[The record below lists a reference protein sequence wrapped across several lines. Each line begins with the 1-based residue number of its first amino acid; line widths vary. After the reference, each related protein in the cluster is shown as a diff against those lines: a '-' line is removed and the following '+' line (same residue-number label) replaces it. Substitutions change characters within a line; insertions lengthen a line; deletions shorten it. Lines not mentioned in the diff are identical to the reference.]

1 MSSVGARWVR
11 IHACSAVGW
20 RCFWGA
26 GACSM
31 RAGASRSDVMVSRMP
46 RIRSLLLV
54 AVLIVASIACGAT
67 PPQPAAAAATHEPA
81 DAKVKALADGYLSA
95 YFDRNPDQATNFG
108 VPGRPHDQLPDNSL
122 AAQKAWEA
130 KEDAWL
136 ADTRSI
142 DASQIQAAPLKATYA
157 ITREALESSIG
168 SRVCRNELWNVSQ
181 MTGWQVSFGYLVT
194 IQPVGT
200 EEARDEALAR
210 SSALPKYIDTE
221 ITNLREGIRLKYT
234 APKLNVRIVIDQMN
248 SLLTDTADSPF
259 LSPAERDKDPAFDKV
274 YRELVQS
281 RVMEA
286 FKKYRDFLQNEYLPA
301 AREDIAIAANP
312 NGSACYNA
320 AVRSFS
326 SLPVQAKS
334 IHETGLHEVE
344 KLTGEM
350 REIAERSFH
359 TSDVSA
365 LMQKLRTDRQF
376 MFKDRDDLIR
386 YSQAA
391 LARAKTAV
399 PNYFGLLPKADV
411 RIEPYPA
418 YREKNGSSEYNP
430 PAEDGSRSALFYI
443 NAYEAEKK
451 SRAPAESTA
460 FHETIPGHHLQIAIA
475 LERKDIH
482 PIGRYIINS
491 GFVEGWALYAERLA
505 DEMKLYSSDL
515 DRIGMLSE
523 QNFRASRL
531 VVDTGIHTMGWTRQ
545 QAIDYMLAHTAE
557 SADDIAAEVDRYIV
571 WPGQATAYML
581 GMLEIRDARDEAQH
595 EMGEK
600 FDIKAFHDRVLE
612 DGAVPITFLSSK
624 IKSWAMM
631 H

>member
-1 MSSVGARWVR
+1 MTRTARR
-11 IHACSAVGW
+11 HAYG
-20 RCFWGA
+20 
-26 GACSM
+26 
-31 RAGASRSDVMVSRMP
+31 
-46 RIRSLLLV
+46 
-54 AVLIVASIACGAT
+54 VLICLATLACGA
-67 PPQPAAAAATHEPA
+67 PQEQVVAAKHEPA
-81 DAKVKALADGYLSA
+81 DARVKALADAYLSGF
-95 YFDRNPDQATNFG
+95 FDRNPDQATYFG
-108 VPGRPHDQLPDNSL
+108 VPGRHHDQLPDNSL

-136 ADTRSI
+136 KDARAIDPAD
-142 DASQIQAAPLKATYA
+142 IQAGSLKATYA
-157 ITREALESSIG
+157 ITREALESSVG
-168 SRVCRNELWNVSQ
+168 SRVCRSELWNVSQ
-181 MTGWQVSFGYLVT
+181 MTGWHISFGYLVT

-200 EEARDEALAR
+200 EDARKEALAR
-210 SSALPKYIDTE
+210 WSAVPRYIDTE
-221 ITNLREGIRLKYT
+221 IANLREGIRLKYT

-248 SLLTDTADSPF
+248 SLISDTAESPF
-259 LSPAERDKDPAFDKV
+259 LSPTERDKDPAFDKV
-274 YRELVQS
+274 YLELFQS
-281 RVMEA
+281 RLLEA
-286 FKKYRDFLQNEYLPA
+286 FKKYRDFLQNDYLPA
-301 AREDIAIAANP
+301 AREDIAVAANP
-312 NGSACYNA
+312 DGAACYA
-320 AVRSFS
+320 ASVRAFS
-326 SLPVQAKS
+326 TLPVQARTV
-334 IHETGLHEVE
+334 HETGEHEVE
-344 KLTGEM
+344 KLMGEM
-350 REIAERSFH
+350 QDIAQRSFH
-359 TSDVSA
+359 TSDVPA
-365 LMQKLRTDRQF
+365 LLQKLRSDRQF
-376 MFKDRDDLIR
+376 MFKDREDLIR

-399 PNYFGLLPKADV
+399 PDWFGLIPKADV
-411 RIEPYPA
+411 RIEPYPKF
-418 YREKNGSSEYNP
+418 REKNGSSEYNP
-430 PAEDGSRSALFYI
+430 PAEDGSRPALFYI

-460 FHETIPGHHLQIAIA
+460 FHETIPGHHLQGAIA
-475 LERKDIH
+475 LERREIH

-557 SADDIAAEVDRYIV
+557 SADDIAAEVDRYII
-571 WPGQATAYML
+571 WPGQATSYML

-595 EMGEK
+595 EMGAK